1 MGKGSRNRQLHQQ
14 DRWENP
20 AKYQEKKKA
29 PKWLGSV
36 IALTLAVVILVGIVA
51 SALFNS
57 GIIQRNRVLFKSE
70 TGKFNVT
77 QTMATYL
84 AWQEQYSTWYYHWYY
99 CTYYGQEDPTGLVK
113 SHTYPDTFAQL
124 LSKISIDEALRDCV
138 DDILES
144 LKIYVAV
151 CDEAERKGVKLG
163 ADEQESINKTIT
175 ELKTMQVNFGYNS
188 FDAFLKDNLGNGV
201 KEKDIRAALELV
213 ALYTKY
219 TSVMQ
224 VQFENA
230 TKLEDLINFRE
241 ENPDD
246 YYKIDYLTFAA
257 DKEAIAQALA
267 ACKTAEEFKALV
279 LSNHLADNYKT
290 VYNKYTVTANADEV
304 LASISAMTDTESAK
318 TLTNKLDELGAEA
331 LKEYTEKDQLLKD
344 NASIKSW
351 ILNKNRKQYEKTV
364 IAVDDGIYLL
374 VYMSAVTNGNA
385 STEKASI
392 RLKFYPFEDGV
403 SYEGDNS
410 FKENIITYITES
422 KKDTPTYPTVTYK
435 KASEKAD
442 ALKAEL
448 TAKDAKIAE
457 ILKANNASEQKGI
470 TASSSSSSKLP
481 KAVIS
486 AATAASVKKGDT
498 LITNDGNTYYV
509 IYVSEITDKK
519 YDVSF
524 VTVYGDTYYRII
536 DDLTTSLNK
545 VYPTT
550 KTQSYVSEPKADTF
564 EAWISET
571 VKDQGFTSAR
581 AEFDTKYFKTTT
593 GEGDKKVD
601 TYNVYMVIN
610 KPLYLDTELVV
621 KGGYLEYSKDDF
633 AKLAADAL
641 DTIKD
646 KTDLDLLNA
655 LSALDS
661 TNAVVSTAIKE
672 ETVKA
677 LDEELHKWL
686 FSDDRKANDTAVVTA
701 KDGKSAFVVVFSEK
715 AEQWASVAK
724 TNYVTE
730 QLKDWAD
737 GLAEKY
743 TVNESNLNKLGQPTP
758 DVTEE
763 TTAAQTKA

>member
-1 MGKGSRNRQLHQQ
+1 MGKGSRNRQLHQM

-51 SALFNS
+51 SAIFNS
-57 GIIQRNRVLFKSE
+57 GIIKRNRVLFDSQ
-70 TGKFNVT
+70 TGKYDIT

-84 AWQEQYSTWYYHWYY
+84 AWQEQYSTWYYYWYY
-99 CTYYGQEDPTGLVK
+99 CSYYGQEDATGLVK
-113 SHTYPDTFAQL
+113 SYTYPDTFAQDL
-124 LSKISIDEALRDCV
+124 AKISIKETLRDCV

-151 CDEAERKGVKLG
+151 CDEAYRKGIKLG
-163 ADEQESINKTIT
+163 AEEQKTIDASIN
-175 ELKTMQVNFGYNS
+175 ELKNMQVSFGYTS
-188 FDAFLKDNLGNGV
+188 FEAFLKDNMGNGM

-213 ALYTKY
+213 SLYTKY
-219 TSVMQ
+219 TSMMQ
-224 VQFENA
+224 VEFEKVS
-230 TKLEDLINFRE
+230 TIDKLIAYRN

-246 YYKIDYLTFAA
+246 YYQIDYLTFAA
-257 DKEAIAQALA
+257 SEESVAQALA
-267 ACKTAEEFKALV
+267 ACTTAEEFKALV
-279 LSNHLADNYKT
+279 LSNHVENNYKT
-290 VYNKYTVTANADEV
+290 AFNKFTVTESTNKLLDSI
-304 LASISAMTDTESAK
+304 ASMTDTESSKA
-318 TLTNKLDELGAEA
+318 LTNKLDELGVDAVAEY
-331 LKEYTEKDQLLKD
+331 KTTDQFIKD
-344 NASIKSW
+344 NKAIGDW
-351 ILNKNRKQYEKTV
+351 LFNKNRQQYNKTV
-364 IAVDDGIYLL
+364 VPTDDGIYLI
-374 VYMSAVTNGNA
+374 VFMSSAANA
-385 STEKASI
+385 EKVNA
-392 RLKFYPFEDGV
+392 RMEFYAFEDGQ
-403 SYEGDNS
+403 SYDGDDN
-410 FKENIITYITES
+410 FKENIVKYITES

-448 TAKDAKIAE
+448 TATGAKVAD
-457 ILKANNASEQKGI
+457 ILKANGASEQKGI
-470 TASSSSSSKLP
+470 TSASAASSKLP
-481 KAVIS
+481 KAVIT
-486 AATAASVKKGDT
+486 AATASTVKAGDT
-498 LITNDGNTYYV
+498 LVTNDGNTYYV
-509 IYVSEITDKK
+509 VYVSAITEKK

-524 VTVYGDTYYRII
+524 VTIVGDTYYRII
-536 DDLTTSLNK
+536 DELTASLDK
-545 VYPTT
+545 VYPKT
-550 KTQSYVSEPKADTF
+550 KTQYYVSEPTKDTF

-571 VKDQGFTSAR
+571 VKDQGLTSAR
-581 AEFDTKYFKTTT
+581 AEFDTKYFKTTK
-593 GEGDKKVD
+593 DKVD

-610 KPLYLDTELVV
+610 TPLYLDTEKVV

-641 DTIKD
+641 DTLKD

-672 ETVKA
+672 DTVKA

-686 FSDDRKANDTAVVTA
+686 FSDDRKANETAVVTA

-715 AEQWASVAK
+715 AEEWASVAK

-737 GLAEKY
+737 TLAEQY

-758 DVTEE
+758 EE
-763 TTAAQTKA
+763 TTEEATTAAATTGA